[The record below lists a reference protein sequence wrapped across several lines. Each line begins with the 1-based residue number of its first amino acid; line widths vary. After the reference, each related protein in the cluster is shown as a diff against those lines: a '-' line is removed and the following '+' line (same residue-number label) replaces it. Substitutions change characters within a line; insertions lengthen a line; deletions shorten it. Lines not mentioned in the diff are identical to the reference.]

1 MRRQLT
7 VVIAAAATV
16 VLGGACVASASVAH
30 GQSVTRRH
38 SEIFAGYAVS
48 NPGHSVRQA
57 TATFVVPTITC
68 ENSFSGVG
76 PSVLVYSNVN
86 ARTGSHTTSGAGIGV
101 ACEDGGPFYESVM
114 IVNDKAFNDL
124 ELNAGDT
131 VQVTVRVVPGG
142 TQVVLDDV
150 TSGVSKTRLGRGQ
163 NAVQTFIGDNSV
175 VVDGQSGNLDP
186 FTASEVTAVQVN
198 SRPLGSQHPF
208 RFQWVRQRKT
218 LVTASP
224 LTGGEDFTLTFRS
237 SG

>member
-1 MRRQLT
+1 
-7 VVIAAAATV
+7 
-16 VLGGACVASASVAH
+16 
-30 GQSVTRRH
+30 
-38 SEIFAGYAVS
+38 
-48 NPGHSVRQA
+48 VRQA
-57 TATFVVPTITC
+57 TATFVVPAITC

-131 VQVTVRVVPGG
+131 VQVTVQVMPGG
-142 TQVVLDDV
+142 TQVTLDDV
-150 TSGVSKTRLGRGQ
+150 TSGVTKTRRGRGQ
-163 NAVQTFIGDNSV
+163 NAVQTFVGDNSV

-186 FTASEVTAVQVN
+186 FSASQVTDVKVN

>member
-1 MRRQLT
+1 MRRRSTAVAAVL
-7 VVIAAAATV
+7 VAALVEGLAAASA
-16 VLGGACVASASVAH
+16 ASASVTH
-30 GQSVTRRH
+30 RH
-38 SEIFAGYAVS
+38 SAIFAGYAVS
-48 NPGHSVRQA
+48 NPGHSVREV

-86 ARTGSHTTSGAGIGV
+86 ARTGSHITSGAGVGV

-131 VQVTVRVVPGG
+131 VQVTVQVMPGG
-142 TQVVLDDV
+142 TQVTLDDV
-150 TSGVSKTRLGRGQ
+150 TSGVTKTRRGRGQ
-163 NAVQTFIGDNSV
+163 NAVQTFVGDNSV

-186 FTASEVTAVQVN
+186 FSASQVTDVKVN